1 MFLEIKQSP
10 GGSHQKSVSDTKKS
24 ISSMASTPQ
33 NNLPLDYALSTC
45 YLLKAILNIKEIS
58 KLETIEEQEPITQA
72 SFDYI
77 DKFEAQLLS
86 YGCK

>member
-1 MFLEIKQSP
+1 
-10 GGSHQKSVSDTKKS
+10 
-24 ISSMASTPQ
+24 MASTPQ

-77 DKFEAQLLS
+77 DKFEA
-86 YGCK
+86 